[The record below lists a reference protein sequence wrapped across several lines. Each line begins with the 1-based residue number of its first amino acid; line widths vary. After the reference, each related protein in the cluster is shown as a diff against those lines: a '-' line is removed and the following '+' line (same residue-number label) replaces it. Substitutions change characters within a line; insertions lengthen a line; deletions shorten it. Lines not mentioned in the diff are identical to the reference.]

1 MKPSHSSH
9 PARVAGL
16 GEVLWDVFPDRETFG
31 GAPANFA
38 CHCRALGADAA
49 VVSAVGDDG
58 RGRRTI
64 AFLDEHGVDTS
75 YVQVLPDAPTGAV
88 HVRLDAEG
96 KADYAFLQDTAWDRV
111 SWNSAL
117 AELALS
123 TDAVCFGTLGQR
135 STHSRK
141 TIKRYLRA
149 TRGDCLRVFDINL
162 RQDYHSPA
170 LVLSSLEA
178 ANALKVNDEELPML
192 AGWLGLQ
199 GRPERQLSELLDRF
213 SLRVAILTCGPH
225 GALMLRP
232 GESSFATP
240 PPVDV
245 VSTVGAGDA
254 FTAAVVMGLLAGRS
268 LDEINRRANAVAA
281 YVCTQQGAVPPL
293 PAHLV

>member
-1 MKPSHSSH
+1 MDHSRLHHS
-9 PARVAGL
+9 PRIVGL
-16 GEVLWDVFPDRETFG
+16 GEVLWDVFPDSEAFG

-58 RGRRTI
+58 RGRRAI

-111 SWNSAL
+111 SWNSSL

-123 TDAVCFGTLGQR
+123 TGAVCFGTLGQR

-141 TIKRYLRA
+141 TIERYLRA

-178 ANALKVNDEELPML
+178 ANVLKVNDEELPML

-199 GRPERQLSELLDRF
+199 GPPERQLAELLDRF
-213 SLRVAILTCGPH
+213 SLRVAILTCGPR

-232 GESSFATP
+232 GESSFASP
-240 PPVDV
+240 PQVEV

-254 FTAAVVMGLLAGRS
+254 FTAAVVTGLLTNQP
-268 LDEINRRANAVAA
+268 LDEINRRANAIAA
-281 YVCTQQGAVPPL
+281 YVCTQRGAVPTL
-293 PAHLV
+293 PAGLV